1 MRSTSA
7 GSSRKTRNLAKGL
20 LAGALGGI
28 VGSGAKI
35 VGELIYPP
43 RTLGQVPPPVILAER
58 LAGHPLTPSE
68 QNRDMQIIHFI
79 FGSATGAIY
88 GAAAEFAPIVTTGFG
103 SAFGFVF
110 QFFTHESLVPLA
122 GLDVPPWHQPLRE
135 HTSEFFTHILYGV
148 ATEVT
153 RRTVRRRL

>member
-1 MRSTSA
+1 MPLRNSA
-7 GSSRKTRNLAKGL
+7 ASRNLAKGL

-58 LAGHPLTPSE
+58 MAGHALSPAQ
-68 QNRDMQIIHFI
+68 QNASMQAIHFV
-79 FGSATGAIY
+79 FGAATGAVY
-88 GAAAEFAPIVTTGFG
+88 GAAAEFAPIVTAGYG
-103 SAFGFVF
+103 ALFGFVL
-110 QFFTHESLVPLA
+110 QFFTHESFVPLA
-122 GLDVPPWHQPLRE
+122 GLDVPPWQQPLRE
-135 HTSEFFTHILYGV
+135 HTSEFFTHVLYGV

-153 RRTVRRRL
+153 RRAVRKRL